1 MAYKKPVRTSVYVKA
16 YPTVRKRIKIPQ
28 PIVRPLQITSK
39 DLIRKELL
47 NQDPW
52 WYTKHRK
59 GIRRTQIGIDP
70 LEARATPKEKLYG
83 TLPERIVYKYLTH
96 NMKLVAGV
104 DFDFQSSQA
113 GGRMELGG
121 LVADFLFEIMRLV
134 IQVQGP
140 THATY
145 LRAAKDEEQKGIL
158 ESMGYRVFDIEE
170 MVVYSEPRLEEW
182 MRRTFGM
189 ALSVSS
195 GDIYVKAP
203 GTNLSASSLG
213 DPVSNMASF
222 EEEYEDDAGME
233 NLQREI
239 ETLKTSLY

>member
-1 MAYKKPVRTSVYVKA
+1 MAYKKPIRTSVYVKA
-16 YPTVRKRIKIPQ
+16 YPTVRTRIKIPQ
-28 PIVRPLQITSK
+28 PIVRPLQIVSK
-39 DLIRKELL
+39 DLIKKELL

-52 WYTKHRK
+52 WYTKHRR

-70 LEARATPKEKLYG
+70 LEARATPKEQLYG

-96 NMKLVAGV
+96 SMKLVAGI

-121 LVADFLFEIMRLV
+121 LVADFLFEIMRIV

-170 MVVYSEPRLEEW
+170 VVVYSEPRLEDW

-189 ALSVSS
+189 AMSISS
-195 GDIYVKAP
+195 GDIYVKSP
-203 GTNLSASSLG
+203 GANLSASSLG
-213 DPVSNMASF
+213 DPVSNVASF
-222 EEEYEDDAGME
+222 EEEYEDEYGME
-233 NLQREI
+233 NLRDEI
-239 ETLKTSLY
+239 NNLSKMIG